1 MSGED
6 LGREIS
12 GAVARLGWPTSRLR
26 VLATGEASETWRRVE
41 ARFVVEPRSGWWWS
55 WFRPEP
61 VTARYIGEASY
72 GYRHITDVVASNSD
86 LLWLIAGDC
95 LDRSFVVCEGGIGD
109 IRDVIGECYGF
120 EYYIVPK
127 DLSWLLCENHHDVLI
142 AVGDE
147 IRARLLD
154 MASRHPEAFELLR
167 VPGD

>member
-1 MSGED
+1 MNGED
-6 LGREIS
+6 LGIEIR
-12 GAVARLGWPTSRLR
+12 GAVARMAWPTSRFR
-26 VLATGEASETWRRVE
+26 VLPGDEATEVWRGVE
-41 ARFVVEPRSGWWWS
+41 ACFVVEPRDGWWWS

-61 VTARYIGEASY
+61 VSARYIGEASY
-72 GYRHITDVVASNSD
+72 GYRYITEVTPSDSD

-95 LDRSFVVCEGGIGD
+95 LDRSFAVCEGSIGD

-142 AVGDE
+142 AVGDA

-154 MASRHPEAFELLR
+154 VASRHPKAFALLR

>member
-6 LGREIS
+6 LGREIHD
-12 GAVARLGWPTSRLR
+12 AVTRLTWPTSRFR
-26 VLATGEASETWRRVE
+26 ILADGEASVVWRSVETL
-41 ARFVVEPRSGWWWS
+41 FVVEPRSGWWWS

-61 VTARYIGEASY
+61 VTAHYIGESSY
-72 GYRHITDVVASNSD
+72 GYRYITDVVPSHST

-95 LDRSFVVCEGGIGD
+95 LDRSFVVCEGDIGD

-147 IRARLLD
+147 IRARMLD
-154 MASRHPEAFELLR
+154 MASRHPEAFDLLR
-167 VPGD
+167 HPDG